1 MKPFTPSSSR
11 LAAFAPILSALLLI
25 AAALP
30 SGLSSLSIASPK
42 PHTPPAHTKQITIDL
57 SGLHCGGCVES
68 TTRAI
73 QSLPGVQ
80 KANVTLDPQR
90 AIVTYAP
97 KQVTPQ
103 QMLLAIEKAGY
114 KGVIRAET
122 APAKPRT
129 PPNPQATSNQKVT
142 LKIAGMSCGGCVA
155 RITEALQ
162 KTKGVLHT
170 QVTLEPP
177 QAIVSFQPKL
187 TNPSQLAQIIRDAG
201 YRVLP

>member
-1 MKPFTPSSSR
+1 MKPSTPPSIR
-11 LAAFAPILSALLLI
+11 LAAFAPVLLALLLI

-42 PHTPPAHTKQITIDL
+42 PHTPPTHTQQITLDL

-68 TTRAI
+68 ITRAL

-80 KANVTLDPQR
+80 KADVTLEPQR
-90 AIVTYAP
+90 AIVVYTP

-103 QMLLAIEKAGY
+103 QMLQAIEKAGY
-114 KGVIRAET
+114 KGVIQTE
-122 APAKPRT
+122 KT
-129 PPNPQATSNQKVT
+129 PPKPHTPPQPTSTQKVT

-170 QVTLEPP
+170 QVTLDPP
-177 QAIVSFQPKL
+177 QAIVSFHSKL